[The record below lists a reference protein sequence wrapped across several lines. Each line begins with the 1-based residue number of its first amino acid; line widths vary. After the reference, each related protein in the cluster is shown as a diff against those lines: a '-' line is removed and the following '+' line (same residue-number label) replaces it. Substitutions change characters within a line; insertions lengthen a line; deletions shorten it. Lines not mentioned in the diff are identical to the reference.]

1 MTESEYTREIRRG
14 GINDWKIELY
24 DKVKVKLHGYESLTH
39 AFLSIYNEHSHVVVK
54 LEREDME
61 FLMLALQE
69 NLEISKG
76 GRKIAY

>member
-1 MTESEYTREIRRG
+1 MMTEYTREVRKG
-14 GINDWKIELY
+14 GINDWIIDTNSEEI
-24 DKVKVKLHGYESLTH
+24 KLHGYKGLTH
-39 AFLSIYNEHSHVVVK
+39 AFLRVRSKGKNIVVK

-76 GRKIAY
+76 GRKIAD